1 MNPPSPS
8 SPPLVVIAGP
18 TASGKSALA
27 LEIARRLD
35 GVVINADSMQVY
47 RELRIVTARPSP
59 AEEAEAPHRLYGVLP
74 AAEPCSAA
82 RWLSLAQAAIAE
94 ARAAG
99 RVPIVTG
106 GTGLYLRG
114 LEQGLADI
122 PAVPAA
128 IRQGL
133 AARLEAE
140 GLAALH
146 HHLSEVDPGAAARIR
161 AGDRQ
166 RTLRALEVW
175 EATGRPLSAW
185 QADDLPADGAPIAWI
200 WLDPPRADLHARAA
214 ARFRAMVAE
223 GAVEEVR
230 AFLALGLDPALPAM
244 KALGVPELG
253 RHVAGELDL
262 EAAIGL
268 AVISTRQYIKRQTT
282 WFRHQLPPG
291 HLRVEQFS
299 ESFDLRILPFIR
311 RFGLTA

>member
-1 MNPPSPS
+1 MNLPPSPL
-8 SPPLVVIAGP
+8 PPIVVIAGP

-27 LEIARRLD
+27 LEIAHRLD

-47 RELRIVTARPSP
+47 RELRIITARPSP
-59 AEEAEAPHRLYGVLP
+59 AEEARAPHRLYGVLP

-82 RWLSLAQAAIAE
+82 RWLSLARAAIGE

-114 LEQGLADI
+114 LDRGIADI
-122 PAVPAA
+122 PEVPAA
-128 IRQGL
+128 LRDAL
-133 AARLEAE
+133 AQRLEAE
-140 GLAALH
+140 GLPALH
-146 HHLSEVDPGAAARIR
+146 ARLSEVDPLAAGRIR
-161 AGDRQ
+161 PGDRQ

-185 QADDLPADGAPIAWI
+185 QADDQPADSASIAWI
-200 WLDPPRADLHARAA
+200 WLDPPRASLHARAA
-214 ARFRAMVAE
+214 ARFAKMVEE

-230 AFLALGLDPALPAM
+230 AFLAPKPDPALPAM

-253 RHVAGELDL
+253 RYLAGEITL
-262 EAAIGL
+262 EAAVEQ
-268 AVISTRQYIKRQTT
+268 AVIATRQYIKRQTT

-291 HLRVEQFS
+291 HLKVEQFS
-299 ESFDLRILPFIR
+299 ESFDFRILPFIR

>member
-1 MNPPSPS
+1 MNPPPSS
-8 SPPLVVIAGP
+8 SPPIVVIAGP

-27 LEIARRLD
+27 LELARRLD

-59 AEEAEAPHRLYGVLP
+59 AEEARAPHRLYGVLP

-82 RWLSLAQAAIAE
+82 RWLSLARAAIAE

-99 RVPIVTG
+99 KLPIVTG

-122 PAVPAA
+122 PPVPAA

-146 HHLSEVDPGAAARIR
+146 ARLSAVDPGAAARIR
-161 AGDRQ
+161 PGDRQ

-230 AFLALGLDPALPAM
+230 AFLALALDPALPAM

-253 RHVAGELDL
+253 RHLAGELDL
-262 EAAIGL
+262 EAAIDR

-282 WFRHQLPPG
+282 WFRHQLPAG